1 MFRPVVIALV
11 AICSIGAAS
20 IDVAAQ
26 DPVDPQPLNPR
37 MTAPPSANSG
47 PVYEIA
53 ASRGP
58 VLPSLYVSFIGLEL
72 YDGYSTTQGL
82 SKGAIESNTLMG
94 KVAAHPGALW
104 AAKGAVTFLSIY
116 TAERLWRQHHRGEA
130 IAMMV
135 AMNGIMV
142 AVAASNASV
151 INKQK

>member
-1 MFRPVVIALV
+1 MFRPIVVALV
-11 AICSIGAAS
+11 AICGVGAAS
-20 IDVAAQ
+20 INAAAQ

-37 MTAPPSANSG
+37 MTAPPSVNSG

-53 ASRGP
+53 PSRGL
-58 VLPSLYVSFIGLEL
+58 VLPSLYVSFIALEV
-72 YDGYSTTQGL
+72 YDGYSTSQGL
-82 SKGAIESNTLMG
+82 KNGASESNTFMAS
-94 KVAAHPGALW
+94 VASHPGALW

-151 INKQK
+151 IKQR